1 MTLAPDIDSRI
12 ISLQRGIN
20 KYHDVLRIHRLWK
33 FADNGESS
41 PLSDFLKCIWHELF
55 FLFFVVQHIL
65 HNNSRVQKR
74 GKFLKIRGFLSKILL
89 LYTDICPRDWDLVN
103 LNQSCLS
110 RHNVDIYSKDLS
122 VNANISLKNVVML
135 SFALGENVNNAAPTH
150 W

>member
-1 MTLAPDIDSRI
+1 MTFAQPHHKLAERHQQISRCALNSQALEI
-12 ISLQRGIN
+12 RRQRGIFTF
-20 KYHDVLRIHRLWK
+20 LRLFKVHMART
-33 FADNGESS
+33 
-41 PLSDFLKCIWHELF
+41 F

-74 GKFLKIRGFLSKILL
+74 GKFLNIRGFLSKIPLV
-89 LYTDICPRDWDLVN
+89 YTDICPGDWDLVN
-103 LNQSCLS
+103 LNRSCLS

-135 SFALGENVNNAAPTH
+135 SFALGENVNNAVTTH